1 MAKGPRSFTR
11 ELRHAESMLRR
22 TVPCRWPV
30 VVTLRRGLVQSWGLA
45 GCADV
50 GISPRHRCRV
60 AMIDIDESL
69 TGREAI
75 DTLIHEYAHVVAWG
89 TDKND
94 HGPNWG
100 KAYARCYR
108 AVVERE
114 RRKR

>member
-1 MAKGPRSFTR
+1 MAKGPPSFTS
-11 ELRHAESMLRR
+11 ELRRAESALRR
-22 TVPCRWPV
+22 SVRCRWPV
-30 VVTLRRGLVQSWGLA
+30 MVTLRRGLVQSGLA

-50 GISPRHRCRV
+50 ALSPRGRRYV

-75 DTLIHEYAHVVAWG
+75 DTLVHEYAHIVAWG
-89 TDKND
+89 ADKND

-108 AVVERE
+108 VVIERE
-114 RRKR
+114 GRKR